1 MKADNETC
9 VQRAII
15 ELHYQS
21 SEKHKGDKLMAGTV
35 MKGEISP
42 DDVRQYRD
50 YLSSRLGRIAS
61 MMDILLE
68 AHDDWAVTGRV
79 TGRKGFVQMETQ
91 SFDFK
96 DIIRLLNEHGFS
108 EDEYIIKLDYTRKW
122 GVL

>member
-21 SEKHKGDKLMAGTV
+21 GGGHEGDKLMAGAV
-35 MKGEISP
+35 MKGSIRPEDI
-42 DDVRQYRD
+42 RRYKD
-50 YLSSRLGRIAS
+50 YLSSRLERIAS

-68 AHDDWAVTGRV
+68 AHDDWAI

-96 DIIRLLNEHGFS
+96 DIIRVLNEHGFS
-108 EDEYIIKLDYTRKW
+108 EDEYVIKLDYTRKW